1 MQNLHS
7 RRQTREVGVG
17 PRSIPTAI
25 VFFTA
30 VFLFVI
36 IAVVV
41 ALSPAVTAIDGT
53 VATWLHVRATP
64 QVTDVMAAI
73 SLLGA
78 PTTLTI
84 LAVAGSLL
92 LLYRR
97 RYAEAVLLSTVVLAG
112 NFLNFCLKHLI
123 QRGRPVFDDPLF
135 SLPTYSFPS
144 GHAMASTVFYG
155 LLAIYVSV
163 SARQR
168 YAAPVAIGA
177 AVLMVALVSFSRV
190 YLGLHY
196 LSDVLGGLSEGI
208 AWLALSV
215 IAWRH
220 RWRREAGLGVN
231 ADS

>member
-1 MQNLHS
+1 
-7 RRQTREVGVG
+7 
-17 PRSIPTAI
+17 
-25 VFFTA
+25 
-30 VFLFVI
+30 
-36 IAVVV
+36 
-41 ALSPAVTAIDGT
+41 VTAIDGSI
-53 VATWLHVRATP
+53 ATWLHVRATP

-73 SLLGA
+73 SFLGA

-84 LAVAGSLL
+84 VAVAGSLL

-97 RYAEAVLLSTVVLAG
+97 KYAEAAMLSIVVLGG

-123 QRGRPVFDDPLF
+123 QRGRPAFDDPLF
-135 SLPTYSFPS
+135 SLPSYSFPS

-163 SARQR
+163 GVRHR

-177 AVLMVALVSFSRV
+177 AGLMIALVSFSRV

-196 LSDVLGGLSEGI
+196 LTDVLGGLSEGI

-220 RWRREAGLGVN
+220 RRRREASLGVN

>member
-7 RRQTREVGVG
+7 GRQTCAVGVG
-17 PRSIPTAI
+17 PTLLATAI
-25 VFFTA
+25 VFFA
-30 VFLFVI
+30 AASLFVI

-41 ALSPAVTAIDGT
+41 AQSPAVSAVDGT
-53 VATWLHVRATP
+53 FATWLHVRATP
-64 QVTDVMAAI
+64 RVTDIMAAI

-78 PTTLTI
+78 PTTLTMV
-84 LAVAGSLL
+84 AVAGSLL

-97 RYAEAVLLSTVVLAG
+97 RYAEAAMLSIVVLGG

-163 SARQR
+163 GARRR

-177 AVLMVALVSFSRV
+177 VVLMIALVSFSRV

-196 LSDVLGGLSEGI
+196 LSDVLGGVSEGI

-220 RWRREAGLGVN
+220 LRRREAGLGVN

>member
-7 RRQTREVGVG
+7 GRQNREVGIVPG
-17 PRSIPTAI
+17 LIPTSI
-25 VFFTA
+25 VFFAA
-30 VFLFVI
+30 VFLFLI
-36 IAVVV
+36 IAVAA
-41 ALSPAVTAIDGT
+41 ALSPAVTAIDGKL
-53 VATWLHVRATP
+53 ATWLHVRATP
-64 QVTDVMAAI
+64 HVTDVMASI

-84 LAVAGSLL
+84 VTIAGSLL

-97 RYAEAVLLSTVVLAG
+97 RYAEAILLSTVVLGG
-112 NFLNFCLKHLI
+112 NFLNFCLKHLL
-123 QRGRPVFDDPLF
+123 QRGRPVFDDPIF

-155 LLAIYVSV
+155 LLAIYVS
-163 SARQR
+163 ARAGQR
-168 YAAPVAIGA
+168 HAAPVAIGA
-177 AVLMVALVSFSRV
+177 AALMVALVSASRV

-208 AWLALSV
+208 AWLALSL
-215 IAWRH
+215 IALHH
-220 RWRREAGLGVN
+220 RRRRGAGPGVK

>member
-7 RRQTREVGVG
+7 RQQIRGVGVG
-17 PRSIPTAI
+17 PRLIPASI
-25 VFFTA
+25 VFFAA

-41 ALSPAVTAIDGT
+41 ALSPAVTAIDGN

-84 LAVAGSLL
+84 VAAAGSLL
-92 LLYRR
+92 LLHRR
-97 RYAEAVLLSTVVLAG
+97 RYAEAALLSTVVIGG

-168 YAAPVAIGA
+168 YAAPLAIGA

-196 LSDVLGGLSEGI
+196 PSDVMGGLCEGI

-215 IAWRH
+215 IAWQH
-220 RWRREAGLGVN
+220 RRRREARLGVN

>member
-7 RRQTREVGVG
+7 GRHIREVGVG
-17 PRSIPTAI
+17 PRLIPTWI

-30 VFLFVI
+30 VFLFLI

-41 ALSPAVTAIDGT
+41 ALSPAVTAIDGN
-53 VATWLHVRATP
+53 VATWLHVCATP
-64 QVTDVMAAI
+64 HVTDVMAAI
-73 SLLGA
+73 SFLGA

-84 LAVAGSLL
+84 VAVAGGLL

-97 RYAEAVLLSTVVLAG
+97 RYAEAAMLSTVVLGG
-112 NFLNFCLKHLI
+112 NFLNFCLKQLI
-123 QRGRPVFDDPLF
+123 QRGRPTFDDPLF
-135 SLPTYSFPS
+135 SLATYSFPS

-155 LLAIYVSV
+155 LLAIHVSV

-168 YAAPVAIGA
+168 YAAHVAIGA
-177 AVLMVALVSFSRV
+177 AVLMVALVSLSRV

-196 LSDVLGGLSEGI
+196 LSDVMGGITEGI
-208 AWLALSV
+208 AWLALSL
-215 IAWRH
+215 IAWHHSR
-220 RWRREAGLGVN
+220 RREAGVAVN